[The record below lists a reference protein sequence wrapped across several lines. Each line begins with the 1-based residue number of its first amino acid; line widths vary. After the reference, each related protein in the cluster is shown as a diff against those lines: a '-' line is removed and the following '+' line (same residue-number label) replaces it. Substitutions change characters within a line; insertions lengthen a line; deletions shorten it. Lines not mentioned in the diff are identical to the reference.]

1 MAAVDP
7 ERAGAASGAMS
18 TTQQVG
24 YGIGVAITG
33 VIFFAQTDIASG
45 FESSLVQLA
54 ALAVG
59 IVVATALLPSGAK
72 RTRSHDVQRLNG
84 GRAPSSRR

>member
-1 MAAVDP
+1 MAAIEP

-24 YGIGVAITG
+24 YGLGVAITG
-33 VIFFAQTDIASG
+33 VVFFAHTDIVSG
-45 FESSLVQLA
+45 FESSLLQLA
-54 ALAVG
+54 PLAVG

-72 RTRSHDVQRLNG
+72 RTLSPDVQRLNG

>member
-1 MAAVDP
+1 MAAIEP

-24 YGIGVAITG
+24 CGLGVAITG
-33 VIFFAQTDIASG
+33 VVFFAHTDIASG

-59 IVVATALLPSGAK
+59 IVVATGLLPSGAK
-72 RTRSHDVQRLNG
+72 RTLSPDVQRLNG